1 LWHFSSLKSLAK
13 ASFVAFSASCGADM
27 LEILLVI
34 IAIVVSG
41 ACLGRSALRLVR
53 GNGSGWQSMVAFQQ
67 TYGAQSLPVGGFWPA
82 RGDFCSCRH
91 MAVAAAL
98 ARPAPRRMT
107 ASLDGW
113 SSGG

>member
-1 LWHFSSLKSLAK
+1 
-13 ASFVAFSASCGADM
+13 M

-41 ACLGRSALRLVR
+41 ACLGRAVLRVVR
-53 GNGSGWQSMVAFQQ
+53 GDGGSWRSMAAFQQ

-82 RGDFCSCRH
+82 LGDFCGCRY

-98 ARPAPRRMT
+98 ARPAPRRRA

>member
-1 LWHFSSLKSLAK
+1 
-13 ASFVAFSASCGADM
+13 M

-41 ACLGRSALRLVR
+41 ACLGRLARHVAR
-53 GNGSGWQSMVAFQQ
+53 GDGLSWQSLATFHQ
-67 TYGAQSLPVGGFWPA
+67 TYGAQRLPVRGFWPA
-82 RGDFCSCRH
+82 MADLCGCRY

-98 ARPAPRRMT
+98 ARPAPRRRT

-113 SSGG
+113 SSGAGTR

>member
-1 LWHFSSLKSLAK
+1 
-13 ASFVAFSASCGADM
+13 M

-41 ACLGRSALRLVR
+41 ACLGRAALRVVR
-53 GNGSGWQSMVAFQQ
+53 GGGRGWQSMTVFQQ
-67 TYGAQSLPVGGFWPA
+67 TNGAQSSPVGGFWPA
-82 RGDFCSCRH
+82 IADFCGCRY

-98 ARPAPRRMT
+98 ARPAPRRRT